1 MNDSTKYSENSSTAY
16 DDEISI
22 TELLQKLWKKR
33 GLIVILPLVCAGL
46 TVAGLLGTKVA
57 GNEHLS
63 YYVELTGIKDAQYPN
78 SVAFSPQD
86 LLNPKVISKISE
98 QFSLKDANKT
108 TKHINIQYGTPTS
121 NGILVE
127 YKSALSANSKAP
139 PEEIAR
145 INDLYTERLKSASL
159 RGLSISAD
167 YAALG
172 LSKIEGAQLLKTLPQ
187 TWNEVFA
194 SEFKI
199 FMDTGVLALS
209 SSSNNV
215 RLDTTVGAAEA
226 DSSLS
231 AMAEGLEQLRNDAR
245 FRAISF
251 EGTTPADAA
260 RDLKLFRE
268 LYFDPIFTS
277 SFTEAGGLSS
287 VYRRD
292 LQLQVIELQSQLTEL
307 DSRIAVI
314 LEVQQRSSNKGLAS
328 SNNARGDSQ
337 IQLESDA
344 LGQLVSLSTAASL
357 AEYLQETLNQR
368 LDFVSEQAV
377 ISTRLAKM
385 GSVDANLK
393 LDTNSLDANFYSAA
407 FQKFQNLQANY
418 EGLVSQAQ
426 ASALAE
432 TPALYQVM
440 TEVMGE
446 KLLQRRDFLFIALA
460 LALGGIVAVIS
471 ALIWPTRG
479 SQQYRG

>member
-22 TELLQKLWKKR
+22 TELLQKLWRKR

-46 TVAGLLGTKVA
+46 TVAGLLGTKAA
-57 GNEHLS
+57 GNEQLS
-63 YYVELTGIKDAQYPN
+63 YYVELTGVKDAQYPN
-78 SVAFSPQD
+78 GVAFSPQD

-98 QFSLKDANKT
+98 QFLFEKAGEIT
-108 TKHINIQYGTPTS
+108 EHIKIQYGTPVS
-121 NGILVE
+121 NGTLIE
-127 YKSALSANSKAP
+127 YNSALSANSKAT

-145 INDLYTERLKSASL
+145 INDLYTQRLKSASR
-159 RGLSISAD
+159 RGLSISVD
-167 YAALG
+167 YAARG
-172 LSKIEGAQLLKTLPQ
+172 LSEIEGAQLLKILPQ

-194 SEFKI
+194 SEFNI
-199 FMDTGVLALS
+199 FIGSGVLALPS
-209 SSSNNV
+209 GTNDV

-226 DSSLS
+226 DRALDV
-231 AMAEGLEQLRNDAR
+231 MAGGLERLRSDAR

-251 EGTTPADAA
+251 EGTTPADAITE
-260 RDLKLFRE
+260 LGGFRN

-277 SFTEAGGLSS
+277 SFSEVGGLSG

-292 LQLQVIELQSQLTEL
+292 LRLKLVELQSKLTEL
-307 DSRIAVI
+307 DSRIEVI
-314 LEVQQRSSNKGLAS
+314 LDVQQRSSKEGLAS
-328 SNNARGDSQ
+328 SGNTPGGSQ

-344 LGQLVSLSTAASL
+344 LGQLVSLSKAASL
-357 AEYLQETLNQR
+357 AEYLQQTLNQR
-368 LDFVSEQAV
+368 LDIVSEQAS
-377 ISTRLAKM
+377 INTRLAKM
-385 GSVDANLK
+385 GSGDASLK

-418 EGLVSQAQ
+418 EGLVAQAQ

-446 KLLQRRDFLFIALA
+446 KLLERRDFLFIALA
-460 LALGGIVAVIS
+460 LALGGMIAVIS
-471 ALIWPTRG
+471 ALLWP
-479 SQQYRG
+479 SKS